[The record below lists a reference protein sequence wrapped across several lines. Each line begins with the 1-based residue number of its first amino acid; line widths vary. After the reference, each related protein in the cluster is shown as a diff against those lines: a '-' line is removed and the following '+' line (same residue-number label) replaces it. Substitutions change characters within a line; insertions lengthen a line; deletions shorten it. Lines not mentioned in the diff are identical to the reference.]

1 MLLTLKSKKLAVA
14 SIRRSSTN
22 QKGNNSFEVQKLAI
36 QDLAK
41 KKGYLLPDEFIFYD
55 DAVSAFKVKASKRDG
70 LNKMKRIILTEDI
83 GAVIFYD
90 FSRIDRKIY
99 SFVSE
104 FYYDVIN
111 KKPNLKFFTTTKEEA
126 WTPADLDVKL
136 QLIIANAESNEKS
149 RRAVDSQKTDLNL
162 KVVKRPGST
171 SPFGYKHNKERK
183 QLVPNKDEEIVLFIF
198 YLASWGHS
206 VQKVA
211 DILNEAEIPS
221 PSKKKWQ
228 ASTIDNMLKNP
239 VYLGHLDWNI
249 KGEQI
254 FEERTHEPIVPSS
267 LIRLIEINRSLKKK
281 YNKFETPFLFGNLL
295 YCENCEY
302 RLKHR
307 NSSTKKKGIKYAYL
321 KYYCTNCP
329 FEIEAESLNHLL
341 INYIQKQ
348 LAVSFKINSSTV
360 TSSLLNY
367 SDTLKDFLVQLKA
380 QEKLRQENQKSQ
392 IEKGLK
398 LDSVFRN
405 VEKRIQKQIHN
416 VNLTIQD
423 IENLLEPDN
432 IDIFL
437 HNFEQLNL
445 NELSHTEL
453 RLVFLYFI
461 ESIRINDRMGT
472 DLKFNVLFKVNPV
485 VLLENTIG

>member
-1 MLLTLKSKKLAVA
+1 MLTLKSKKLAVA

-149 RRAVDSQKTDLNL
+149 RRAVDSQKTDMNL

>member
-1 MLLTLKSKKLAVA
+1 MLTLKSKKLAVA